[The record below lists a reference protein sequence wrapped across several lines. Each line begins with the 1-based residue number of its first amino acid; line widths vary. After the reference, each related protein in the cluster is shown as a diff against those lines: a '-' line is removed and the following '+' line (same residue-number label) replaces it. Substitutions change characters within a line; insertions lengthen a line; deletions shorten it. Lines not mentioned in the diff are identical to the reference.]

1 MFQRVNT
8 SDLIV
13 GEKYMMTSKLIQ
25 HLPISEWWY
34 YTGKF
39 HSHAMESQLFGKV
52 VFHPNGTKRM
62 DTPAH
67 LIPEYRIFQCQVY
80 YQFVSKKENIQ
91 QAMEKRALDKILK
104 RIVNDDFSW

>member
-1 MFQRVNT
+1 MFVKVNHA
-8 SDLIV
+8 DLVI
-13 GEKYMMTSKLIQ
+13 GEKYMITSN
-25 HLPISEWWY
+25 SEWY

-39 HSHAMESQLFGKV
+39 HSQSMESQLFGKV

-80 YQFVSKKENIQ
+80 YQFVYKKEKIQ
-91 QAMEKRALDKILK
+91 QAMEQRALDKILK
-104 RIVNDDFSW
+104 RLVNDDFT